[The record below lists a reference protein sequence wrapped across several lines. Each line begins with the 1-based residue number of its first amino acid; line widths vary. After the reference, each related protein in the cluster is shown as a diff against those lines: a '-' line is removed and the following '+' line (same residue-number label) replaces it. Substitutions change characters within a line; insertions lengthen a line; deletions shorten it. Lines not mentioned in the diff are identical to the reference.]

1 MARLQT
7 QAILPCWRMATRKPV
22 KGKKNLRALFLS
34 SKWENVL
41 ILPQSSEVVLF
52 SLPNSY
58 FPAFMGRMLQAQ
70 GNAAVTPPFLSPN
83 FCFRKRIT
91 KLMKTQD
98 LLELIHTLQ
107 GEGEESLLDF
117 CPHRKLTYL
126 TLKRMGRMRTHH
138 SLQQTPSTSTHG
150 KVWVILQT
158 SMG

>member
-1 MARLQT
+1 M
-7 QAILPCWRMATRKPV
+7 
-22 KGKKNLRALFLS
+22 
-34 SKWENVL
+34 L

-117 CPHRKLTYL
+117 FPRRKLTYL
-126 TLKRMGRMRTHH
+126 TLKRMGENED
-138 SLQQTPSTSTHG
+138 PSQPPTNTLNQHTWKSVGHFADKHG
-150 KVWVILQT
+150 ISRVQLNQSSFK
-158 SMG
+158 